1 MLEFFGWKSQLRV
14 KCPLLCSI
22 VWWVCESGI
31 AAIDWTLG
39 NDGFWCCQF
48 SLLWNFHG
56 MYITIYL
63 CAWLYDC
70 WVVIVLDYY
79 LLKPKL
85 KYRFGRQLLLE
96 AEPRPQDNWGHTADK
111 SNNYA
116 PINDNRPPLFPSIF
130 TAVKADP
137 SMSCKVKTRKSI
149 YLAATTKYLGSQK
162 STCHFRPRSSMLVIK
177 IVKKILKL
185 THSREII
192 DNFRQLF
199 L

>member
-85 KYRFGRQLLLE
+85 KYLFGRQLSSWRLSRDLKIIEDIPPTKVIITHLLMTT
-96 AEPRPQDNWGHTADK
+96 G
-111 SNNYA
+111 
-116 PINDNRPPLFPSIF
+116 PPLSLFFPSIF

-137 SMSCKVKTRKSI
+137 SMSCKVK
-149 YLAATTKYLGSQK
+149 QV
-162 STCHFRPRSSMLVIK
+162 P
-177 IVKKILKL
+177 IL
-185 THSREII
+185 
-192 DNFRQLF
+192 
-199 L
+199 